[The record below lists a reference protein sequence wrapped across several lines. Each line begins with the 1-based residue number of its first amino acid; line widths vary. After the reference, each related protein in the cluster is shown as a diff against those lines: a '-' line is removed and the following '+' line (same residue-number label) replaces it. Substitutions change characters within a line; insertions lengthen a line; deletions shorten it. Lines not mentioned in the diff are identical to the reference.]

1 MITNFCNYFRKDFE
15 CFISPN
21 DLTNELDREMKSF
34 SNEQY
39 RVIDA
44 NEDNKLILVD
54 GYAGSGKTILALEL
68 ARRKVSEG
76 KNVLFLY
83 FNRLIKN
90 KIEDQIG
97 LINETVKDDI
107 NSKKISI
114 FTLYEFFSSFTPP
127 SEQPISIKSKS
138 KIDRL
143 SLFLLNHLMKSE
155 LNKKYD
161 VLIID
166 EAQDFPNDELGK
178 CSLDVFNQVNLD
190 NSSKSLSELY
200 FFGDFRSQQVYFKQL
215 SRKQFNEQ
223 YFDKRLH
230 SLILNENC
238 RNPLR
243 IGRFAELVGKIKY
256 SKIFREDNL
265 HNVETY
271 FYQNKS
277 DQI

>member
-1 MITNFCNYFRKDFE
+1 
-15 CFISPN
+15 
-21 DLTNELDREMKSF
+21 MKSF

-114 FTLYEFFSSFTPP
+114 FTLY
-127 SEQPISIKSKS
+127 
-138 KIDRL
+138 
-143 SLFLLNHLMKSE
+143 
-155 LNKKYD
+155 
-161 VLIID
+161 
-166 EAQDFPNDELGK
+166 
-178 CSLDVFNQVNLD
+178 
-190 NSSKSLSELY
+190 
-200 FFGDFRSQQVYFKQL
+200 
-215 SRKQFNEQ
+215 
-223 YFDKRLH
+223 
-230 SLILNENC
+230 
-238 RNPLR
+238 
-243 IGRFAELVGKIKY
+243 
-256 SKIFREDNL
+256 
-265 HNVETY
+265 
-271 FYQNKS
+271 
-277 DQI
+277 